1 MAPGTLPYA
10 ITATREMFG
19 IDDAGQLQEY
29 KTIYFRSAL
38 GDTGSIKVLKKDWNA
53 ELARTLVEQEIAE
66 LAALRGV

>member
-1 MAPGTLPYA
+1 MPYV
-10 ITATREMFG
+10 ITATREQFG

-38 GDTGSIKVLKKDWNA
+38 GDTGSIRILKKDFTA
-53 ELARTLVEQEIAE
+53 DLAKTLVDQEIAE